1 MSRRPAITKEQVE
14 TAILTLRKNGE
25 KISARN
31 ILRITGGSLATIQR
45 MMTEILDQELIEAM
59 APEISEKLLKD
70 LKSGIG
76 NGVKTGLEYMKAQ
89 REEVLVMLDELDAE
103 MIDAAEKSQEK
114 IAQLKVENQ
123 ASHEQRTKA
132 ETLLSAANDRIVFLE
147 KQCQELISGSP
158 LNDLETIVQKA
169 VDAVRATDAQH

>member
-1 MSRRPAITKEQVE
+1 MSRRPDITKEEVE
-14 TAILTLRKNGE
+14 TAIHTLRKNGE

-45 MMTEILDQELIEAM
+45 MMTEILDQELIDAM

-76 NGVKTGLEYMKAQ
+76 NAVRTGLEIMKAQ
-89 REEVLVMLDELDAE
+89 REASLVLLDELDAE
-103 MIDAAEKSQEK
+103 MIAAAKQSQEE
-114 IAQLKVENQ
+114 ISQLKAENQ
-123 ASHEQRTKA
+123 TAHEQRTKA

-147 KQCQELISGSP
+147 KQCQELVSGSP
-158 LNDLETIVQKA
+158 LKDLETIVQKA